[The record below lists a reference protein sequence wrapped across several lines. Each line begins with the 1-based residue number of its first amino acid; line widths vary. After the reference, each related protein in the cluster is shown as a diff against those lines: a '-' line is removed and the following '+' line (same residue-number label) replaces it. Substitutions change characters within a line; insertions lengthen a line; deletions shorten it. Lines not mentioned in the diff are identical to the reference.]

1 MSLLPEKWETPKKIL
16 VVLAHPDDPEFF
28 LGGTIA
34 RWCQA
39 GHTVEYCLLT
49 RGDKGTSDPE
59 INPQEL
65 MIIREN
71 EEIAAAGILG
81 VHSIEF
87 LDFLDGY
94 LVPDL
99 AARKAV
105 SRVIRRHQPDILV
118 SCDPTNIFPN
128 ENYINHPDHRAAGQI
143 SLDAVF
149 PTAGNPMFFRELM
162 DEEGLMPHSVEE
174 VWLSLTCQPNV
185 TIDVTEFWDQKIQ
198 ALYEH
203 KTQIGDKEAFTTRM
217 KSRFI
222 NGSTME
228 NPRYEENFKRIVFL
242 K

>member
-1 MSLLPEKWETPKKIL
+1 MSLQPENWDKPQKIL

-49 RGDKGTSDPE
+49 RGDKGTSDAGMD
-59 INPQEL
+59 PQHL
-65 MIIREN
+65 MKIRER
-71 EEIAAAGILG
+71 EEYAAAAILG

-99 AARKAV
+99 TARKSV
-105 SRVIRRHQPDILV
+105 SRVIRRHKPDILV
-118 SCDPTNIFPN
+118 SCDPTNLFPN

-149 PTAGNPMFFRELM
+149 PASGNPMFFRELM
-162 DEEGLMPHSVEE
+162 ENEGLMPHAVQE
-174 VWLSLTCQPNV
+174 VWLSLTNQPNV
-185 TIDVTEFWDQKIQ
+185 TINVTEYWDQKIQ
-198 ALYEH
+198 ALFEH
-203 KTQIGDKEAFTTRM
+203 KTQIGEKDAFTTRM

-222 NGSTME
+222 EGTTLE
-228 NPRYEENFKRIVFL
+228 NPRYEESFKRIIFL